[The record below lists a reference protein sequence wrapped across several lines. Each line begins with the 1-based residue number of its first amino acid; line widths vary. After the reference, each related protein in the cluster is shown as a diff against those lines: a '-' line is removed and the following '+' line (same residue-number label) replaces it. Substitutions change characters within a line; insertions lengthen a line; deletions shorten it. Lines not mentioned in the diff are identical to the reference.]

1 MNTITE
7 TIPTAFAPETAF
19 ALSVHPGDQQETI
32 AQEHSGRSVLNLP
45 SPPNREWPG
54 IPDSALND

>member
-7 TIPTAFAPETAF
+7 AIPTAFAPETAF
-19 ALSVHPGDQQETI
+19 LLSVRPTDGRETTSNGQ
-32 AQEHSGRSVLNLP
+32 AAEAVLNLP
-45 SPPNREWPG
+45 LLLDRDKRG